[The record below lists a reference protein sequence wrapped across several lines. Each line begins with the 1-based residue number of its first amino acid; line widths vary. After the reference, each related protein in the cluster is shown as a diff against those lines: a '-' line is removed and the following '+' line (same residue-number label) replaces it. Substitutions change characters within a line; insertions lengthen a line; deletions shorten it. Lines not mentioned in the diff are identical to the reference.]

1 MRTAFICLL
10 TKIAD
15 RKREKLTKMANLN
28 WLFNF
33 PSEKDIFSY
42 LKITNLQITVVLTLF
57 FITPYIGAE
66 EDITFVTSTTNENAE
81 LVFHQIEGKVTPPD
95 PKPSDW
101 YWATRILVDG
111 GKKLAFLKVK
121 STFNRMMYFFKINI
135 RVWCPN

>member
-10 TKIAD
+10 TKFAG
-15 RKREKLTKMANLN
+15 RKREKLTKMANAN
-28 WLFNF
+28 WLFHF
-33 PSEKDIFSY
+33 TSKKDMFSY
-42 LKITNLQITVVLTLF
+42 LKRINSHTLVVLVLLLVTSH
-57 FITPYIGAE
+57 TRAE
-66 EDITFVTSTTNENAE
+66 EDITFASGTTIDNAE

-121 STFNRMMYFFKINI
+121 LFSIER
-135 RVWCPN
+135 